1 MNTFRPY
8 LAEFVGTSALVFC
21 GTGAIVIDQVTGGTV
36 GTVGIGITFGAIV
49 MAMIYSFGPTSG
61 AHINPAVT
69 IALATAGLFDKSK
82 VAGYLISQI
91 LGGLVASLVLRLLF
105 PENEDLGMSLPSG
118 SVMQSFVLELI
129 LTFLLM
135 FTILQMS
142 TGTKSIRIFTGLVV
156 GAVVMMEAI
165 FAGPICGAS
174 MNPARSIGPAVVA
187 GHYEHLWIYIV
198 ATILGAMLAVLVLV
212 VIRKTG
218 SSE

>member
-8 LAEFVGTSALVFC
+8 LAEFVGTLALVFC
-21 GTGAIVIDQVTGGTV
+21 GTGAIVIDQVTGGAV

-49 MAMIYSFGPTSG
+49 MAMIYSFGSVSG

-69 IALATAGLFDKSK
+69 LALAAAGQFDKSK
-82 VAGYLISQI
+82 VVGYLISQI
-91 LGGLVASLVLRLLF
+91 LGGLVASLILRLLF
-105 PENEDLGMSLPSG
+105 PENEGLGMSLPSG

-129 LTFLLM
+129 LTFFLM
-135 FTILQMS
+135 LTILQVS
-142 TGTKSIRIFTGLVV
+142 TGTKSIRIFTGLAV
-156 GAVVMMEAI
+156 GAVVMLEAT

-198 ATILGAMLAVLVLV
+198 ATILGAMLAVLVWIV
-212 VIRKTG
+212 SRKTV